1 MLESRRL
8 FHSTVV
14 LTAGQVVAY
23 GLSFL
28 RNLILAR
35 ILAKADYGLASVFA
49 MALTLLEVGGRMAFG
64 IQVIQSKEGDSAG
77 FQDSAHALQFVGGVC
92 SAVLIAGLSVPVAR
106 LFGVPQTW
114 WAFALLAVVPLCQGL
129 GHLDISRRQRELDYL
144 PLVLADVVPQ
154 ALITLAAWP
163 LALWL
168 RDFRVIIWL
177 MIAKAIVGTGMTFVF
192 ARRPY
197 RWAWERTRLR
207 SMLMFGWPLLLNG
220 LVMFGCQQA
229 DQMLVGAKFSLNV
242 LASYALAFSLAS
254 IPWFIS
260 GQVGS
265 ALMLPILSR
274 AQDDPERLRRQYR
287 VCIQAAAAAGVIFTL
302 PIILA
307 GEQLVRSLYGAKYQ
321 GTGVFVALLG
331 AAFAVRFLRFVP
343 AVVATARADTMNQ
356 LYSNLWRGASFPL
369 ALCVVFFGGTP
380 VQIAACAV
388 IAEMLATVV
397 SAVLLWRR
405 QGVPLRESY
414 GAAIYLVVF
423 VSAGLAVALLGGA
436 DLNTAWLA
444 VVVTGGLLLALGA
457 ACFMSPESARSLI
470 DAVRRRSVVIVG
482 NPSLR

>member
-1 MLESRRL
+1 MLESRKL
-8 FHSTVV
+8 LHGTVV
-14 LTAGQVVAY
+14 LTMGQVAAY

-35 ILAKADYGLASVFA
+35 VLAKADYGLAAVFG

-64 IQVIQSKEGDSAG
+64 IQVIQSREGDTPA
-77 FQDSAHALQFVGGVC
+77 FQASAHALQFIGGVC
-92 SAVLIAGLSVPVAR
+92 SAVLIAGLSAPMAR
-106 LFGVPQTW
+106 LFGVPRTW

-129 GHLDISRRQRELDYL
+129 GHLDVSRRQRELDYL
-144 PLVLADVVPQ
+144 PLVLTDIVPQ
-154 ALITLAAWP
+154 FLITLAAWP

-168 RDFRVIIWL
+168 HDFRVIVWL
-177 MIAKAIVGTGMTFVF
+177 MIAKAVVSTAMTFVF

-197 RWAWERTRLR
+197 RWAWERAPLR
-207 SMLMFGWPLLLNG
+207 CMLLFGWPLLLNG

-229 DQMLVGAKFSLNV
+229 DQMLVGAAFSLNV
-242 LASYALAFSLAS
+242 LASYALAFSLVS
-254 IPWFIS
+254 IPWFIF

-287 VCIQAAAAAGVIFTL
+287 VCVQAAAAAGVMFTVP
-302 PIILA
+302 PIII
-307 GEQLVRSLYGAKYQ
+307 GEQLVKLLYGEKYQ

-343 AVVATARADTMNQ
+343 AVVATAKADTMNQ
-356 LYSNLWRGASFPL
+356 LYSNLWRGASLPL
-369 ALCVVFFGGTP
+369 ALGVLAAGGSP

-388 IAEMLATVV
+388 VAEVLAAAV

-414 GAAIYLVVF
+414 GAAIYAVTF
-423 VSAGLAVALLGGA
+423 VSVGLAVALLGAA
-436 DLNTAWLA
+436 DLSIEWAA
-444 VVVTGGLLLALGA
+444 VVAIGAFFIALSA
-457 ACFMSPESARSLI
+457 ARFMFPEAARFLI
-470 DAVRRRSVVIVG
+470 EAVRRNFGASAEQ
-482 NPSLR
+482 PAPQ